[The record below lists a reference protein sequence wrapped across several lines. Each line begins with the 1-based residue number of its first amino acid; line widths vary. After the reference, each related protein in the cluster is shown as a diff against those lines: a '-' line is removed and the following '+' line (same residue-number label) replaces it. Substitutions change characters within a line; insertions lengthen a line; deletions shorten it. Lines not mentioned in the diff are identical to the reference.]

1 MNDVRKLRDK
11 KIRDILRS
19 FFSILLLLAVVATV
33 NAEVIETGAM
43 EREQATMTDV
53 RRAQE
58 DWRRMSEVADSLFAK
73 RRYEEAGEVM
83 DSLLLMRSDDEH
95 FNYLKGASL
104 FYAGDVEAAKAYLN
118 RAHDIAGAVFMMGD
132 AVMREDDYEVAAEYY
147 ERVVA
152 MTGGKGRLAEASKRR
167 LRGVRN
173 ARAMSG
179 RKVGVEILD
188 SVVVGKADFF
198 EYYDLSADAGQVFL
212 VSGAEHKYDAPRTGY
227 MAQRGDRMLFA
238 DTTAKGGTGLY
249 QSNRLA
255 DGWGKRKPIRGNIGT
270 SGEENFPFLSSDG
283 MTLYFGSTRHGSIG
297 GYDLFVSVVDAET
310 GEWREPRQ
318 LPMPINSTWNDYL
331 YAIDEASGEAWW
343 ASDRWQRGDSVVVY
357 HYRIPEDESLSE
369 GVRREEEERADSL
382 PFLKNIASGAKENQV
397 RKVYL
402 ELGNGVV
409 YTDLRQFVSNTAM
422 RLYNEAV
429 DAERSFEKS
438 RDGLAELR
446 RSYAKET
453 DKIKKDE
460 IGRAILNAEK
470 ELRGDAGK
478 KRAEILMERARQ
490 TELNALRNKK

>member
-1 MNDVRKLRDK
+1 MRCL
-11 KIRDILRS
+11 
-19 FFSILLLLAVVATV
+19 FSILLSLVVVATV
-33 NAEVIETGAM
+33 NAEVMEAAAE
-43 EREQATMTDV
+43 EREGAATEE
-53 RRAQE
+53 RRVVE
-58 DWRRMSEVADSLFAK
+58 DWKRMSEIADSLFAE
-73 RRYEEAGEVM
+73 RRYEEAGDVM
-83 DSLLLMRSDDEH
+83 DSLLLMRADDEH

-104 FYAGDVEAAKAYLN
+104 FYAGDIEEAKAYLN
-118 RAHDIAGAVFMMGD
+118 RARNIAGAVFMMGD
-132 AVMREDDYEVAAEYY
+132 VMMRKDDYEVAAEHY
-147 ERVVA
+147 ERVVT

-382 PFLKNIASGAKENQV
+382 PFLKNIAQEAKGNAV
-397 RKVYL
+397 RKVNF

-446 RSYAKET
+446 MSYAKET
-453 DKIKKDE
+453 DKVKKEE

-490 TELNALRNKK
+490 TELNALRKQ

>member
-1 MNDVRKLRDK
+1 MRGL
-11 KIRDILRS
+11 
-19 FFSILLLLAVVATV
+19 FSILLSFVVFATV
-33 NAEVIETGAM
+33 NAEVVEAAAE
-43 EREQATMTDV
+43 EREEARATEE
-53 RRAQE
+53 RRAVE
-58 DWRRMSEVADSLFAK
+58 DWKRMSEVADSLFAE
-73 RRYEEAGEVM
+73 RRYEEAGDVM
-83 DSLLLMRSDDEH
+83 DSLLLMKADDEH
-95 FNYLKGASL
+95 FYYLKGASL
-104 FYAGDVEAAKAYLN
+104 FYAGDIEAAKAYLN
-118 RAHDIAGAVFMMGD
+118 RARNIAGAVFMMGD
-132 AVMREDDYEVAAEYY
+132 AMMREDDYEVAAEHY

-152 MTGGKGRLAEASKRR
+152 MTGGKGRLAEACKRR

-173 ARAMSG
+173 ARTMSG
-179 RKVGVEILD
+179 RKVEVEILD

-198 EYYDLSADAGQVFL
+198 EYYDLPADAGQVFL
-212 VSGAEHKYDAPRTGY
+212 VSGAEHKYDAPKTGY

-238 DTTAKGGTGLY
+238 DTTAKGGVGLY

-255 DGWGKRKPIRGNIGT
+255 DGWGKRKPIGGNIGT
-270 SGEENFPFLSSDG
+270 SGDENFPFLSSDG

-297 GYDLFVSVVDAET
+297 GYDLFVSVMDTET

-369 GVRREEEERADSL
+369 GVRRKEEEKVDSL
-382 PFLKNIASGAKENQV
+382 PFLKNIAPGAKDNAV
-397 RKVYL
+397 RKVNF

-429 DAERSFEKS
+429 DAERSFERS

-453 DKIKKDE
+453 DKVKKEE

-490 TELNALRNKK
+490 TELNALKKQ